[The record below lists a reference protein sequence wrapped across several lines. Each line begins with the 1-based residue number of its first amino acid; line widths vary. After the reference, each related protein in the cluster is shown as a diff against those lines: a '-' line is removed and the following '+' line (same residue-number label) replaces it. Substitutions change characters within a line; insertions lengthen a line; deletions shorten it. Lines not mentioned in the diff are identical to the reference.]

1 MKKIFLILSLALI
14 SVVSFADEH
23 VHGEGC
29 SHGHKHSH
37 EEVKPVKKEHSH
49 EGHSHDEHEGVEYD
63 EELEWFLDTLGI
75 HMEGELEEVNV
86 GGVRSTVDSKMT
98 VGQVQKITVGELCRA
113 ACCNLSESFETN
125 ASVDV
130 NSTDAATGAK
140 QIKLL
145 GLSGTY
151 VQMLTENMP
160 NFSGLATLYG
170 LSYVP
175 GTWLDAISISKGT
188 SSVSSGAEGIAGQIS
203 IDYKKPQTAPKFSVN
218 FMANTSSRM
227 ELNLDAAWKIN
238 DHLSTMV
245 LAHVANETIKKEDSN
260 KDTFLDGPLM
270 EEYHLMN
277 RWNYDSH
284 EYKGQWG
291 VNALYEKRTA
301 GQLSE
306 IPNRYGIG
314 IDAARVEAFSKNA
327 WETDHEKEGSLAFV
341 FQGIYHKHDSF
352 YGKKTYNAQQGNLY
366 GNLIY
371 LSNLTEDSHMHN
383 MKAGVGA
390 TADWLNEIILGN
402 LVKTTN
408 IVPGAFVEYTLNVE
422 DKYVLLAGFRADYST
437 KFGFYYTPR
446 LHFKYMPI
454 EELVVRVSAG
464 KGYRTPYIYAENNN
478 LMASSREFV
487 VADDL
492 RLEDAWNTGISIQG
506 DIPIGNRTLSLKGD
520 YYYTHFMN
528 QIVADMDADPHKV
541 LFYNSNGA
549 LNYSHNAQIEATM
562 EAFTGFT
569 ITAAYKYSNVMN
581 TTGGVLREKALLSAH
596 KGLVTASYKTQK
608 YDWQFDFTWQ
618 INGGGRMP
626 LADEENPLWENYYEP
641 HHMLLAQITKNIKN
655 WSIYAGAENMTNHT
669 QKNPIISASDPWSND
684 FDATMI
690 YAPVS
695 GWKVYL
701 GITYTLD

>member
-1 MKKIFLILSLALI
+1 MKKIILILSIALI
-14 SVVSFADEH
+14 SAVSFADEH

-29 SHGHKHSH
+29 SHG
-37 EEVKPVKKEHSH
+37 HSH

-75 HMEGELEEVNV
+75 HMEGELGEVQV
-86 GGVRSTVDSKMT
+86 GGVRSTVDSKLT

-160 NFSGLATLYG
+160 NFNGLASIYG
-170 LSYVP
+170 LGYVP

-203 IDYKKPQTAPKFSVN
+203 IDYKKPQTSPKFSVN

-227 ELNLDAAWKIN
+227 ELNLDGAWKIN

-301 GQLSE
+301 GQL
-306 IPNRYGIG
+306 PDDVVNAYQIG
-314 IDAARVEAFSKNA
+314 IDAIRAEAFSKNA

-341 FQGIYHKHDSF
+341 FQGIYHKHDSY
-352 YGKKTYNAQQGNLY
+352 YGNKTYNAQQGNLY

-371 LSNLTEDSHMHN
+371 LSNLTEGSNMHN
-383 MKAGVGA
+383 MKAGVGV
-390 TADWLNEIILGN
+390 TADFLDEMILGN
-402 LVKTTN
+402 PVKTTN
-408 IVPGAFVEYTLNVE
+408 IVPGAFVEYTLNV
-422 DKYVLLAGFRADYST
+422 DNKYVLLAGMRADYST

-506 DIPIGNRTLSLKGD
+506 DIPIGTRTLSLKGD

-528 QIVADMDADPHKV
+528 QIVADMDADPHKI

-549 LNYSHNAQIEATM
+549 LNYSHNAQIEATI

-596 KGLVTASYKTQK
+596 KGLVTASYKLAK
-608 YDWQFDFTWQ
+608 YDWQFDVTWQ

-701 GITYTLD
+701 GVTYTLD

>member
-1 MKKIFLILSLALI
+1 MKKIFLILSIALI
-14 SVVSFADEH
+14 SAVSYADEH

-29 SHGHKHSH
+29 AHGHT
-37 EEVKPVKKEHSH
+37 HSH
-49 EGHSHDEHEGVEYD
+49 EGHSHDEHSEFEHD
-63 EELEWFLDTLGI
+63 EDLEWFLDSLGV
-75 HMEGELEEVNV
+75 HMEGELNEVNV
-86 GGVRSTVDSKMT
+86 GGVRTTMNSKMT

-203 IDYKKPQTAPKFSVN
+203 IDYKKPQTSPKFSVN
-218 FMANTSSRM
+218 FMANSSSRM
-227 ELNLDAAWKIN
+227 ELNLDGAWKIN

-245 LAHVANETIKKEDSN
+245 LAHVANETIRKEDEN
-260 KDTFLDGPLM
+260 NDTFLDGPLM
-270 EEYHLMN
+270 EENHIMN

-301 GQLSE
+301 GQLSDV
-306 IPNRYGIG
+306 PNRYGIG
-314 IDAARVEAFSKNA
+314 IDAIRAEAFSKNA
-327 WETDHEKEGSLAFV
+327 WEIDHEKEGSLAFV
-341 FQGIYHKHDSF
+341 AQGIYHKHDSY
-352 YGKKTYNAQQGNLY
+352 YGNKTYNAQQGNVY

-371 LSNLTEDSHMHN
+371 LSNLTEDSDMHN
-383 MKAGVGA
+383 MKAGLGV
-390 TADWLNEIILGN
+390 TADFLDEMILGSP
-402 LVKTTN
+402 VKTTN
-408 IVPGAFVEYTLNVE
+408 IVPGAFVEYTLNV
-422 DKYVLLAGFRADYST
+422 DNKYVLLAGMRADYST

-446 LHFKYMPI
+446 LHFKYMPM

-492 RLEDAWNTGISIQG
+492 RLEDAWNTGVSIQG

-528 QIVADMDADPHKV
+528 QIVADFDADPHKV

-569 ITAAYKYSNVMN
+569 VTAAYKYSNVMN
-581 TTGGVLREKALLSAH
+581 TTAGVLREKALLSAH
-596 KGLVTASYKTQK
+596 KGLVTASYKLAK

-626 LADEENPLWENYYEP
+626 LADEENPLWGNYYEP

-701 GITYTLD
+701 GVTYTLE

>member
-1 MKKIFLILSLALI
+1 MKKIFLILFAALF
-14 SVVSFADEH
+14 SAVVYAEEH
-23 VHGEGC
+23 VHGAGC
-29 SHGHKHSH
+29 SHG
-37 EEVKPVKKEHSH
+37 HSH
-49 EGHSHDEHEGVEYD
+49 EGHSHDEHSEIEHD
-63 EELEWFLDTLGI
+63 DDLEWFLDSLGV
-75 HMEGELEEVNV
+75 HMEGELDEVNV
-86 GGVRSTVDSKMT
+86 GGVRTTMNSKMT
-98 VGQVQKITVGELCRA
+98 VGSVQKITVGELCRA

-203 IDYKKPQTAPKFSVN
+203 IDYKKPQSSPKFSVN
-218 FMANTSSRM
+218 FMANSSSRM
-227 ELNLDAAWKIN
+227 ELNLDGAWKIN

-245 LAHVANETIKKEDSN
+245 LAHVANETIRKEDEN
-260 KDTFLDGPLM
+260 NDTFLDGPLM

-306 IPNRYGIG
+306 VPNRYGIG
-314 IDAARVEAFSKNA
+314 IDAIRVEAFSKNA

-341 FQGIYHKHDSF
+341 AQGIYHKHDSY
-352 YGKKTYNAQQGNLY
+352 YGNKTYNAQQGNVY

-371 LSNLTEDSHMHN
+371 LSNLTEGSDMHN
-383 MKAGVGA
+383 MKAGVGV
-390 TADWLNEIILGN
+390 TADFLDEIILGEA
-402 LVKTTN
+402 VKTTN
-408 IVPGAFVEYTLNVE
+408 IVPGAFVEYTLNV
-422 DKYVLLAGFRADYST
+422 DNKYVLLAGMRADYST

-506 DIPIGNRTLSLKGD
+506 DIPIGTRTLSLKGD

-528 QIVADMDADPHKV
+528 QIVADFDADPHKV

-549 LNYSHNAQIEATM
+549 LNYSHNAQIEATI

-596 KGLVTASYKTQK
+596 KGLVTASYKLAK

-626 LADEENPLWENYYEP
+626 LADEENPLWENYYQP

-701 GITYTLD
+701 GVTYVME

>member
-1 MKKIFLILSLALI
+1 MKKIYLILFATLFSA
-14 SVVSFADEH
+14 VSFADEH

-29 SHGHKHSH
+29 SHGHSHHGHKHD
-37 EEVKPVKKEHSH
+37 VH
-49 EGHSHDEHEGVEYD
+49 EGEERHD

-75 HMEGELEEVNV
+75 HMEVELEEVNV
-86 GGVRSTVDSKMT
+86 GGVRSTLDSKMT
-98 VGQVQKITVGELCRA
+98 VGQVQKITVNELCRA

-170 LSYVP
+170 LGYVP

-203 IDYKKPQTAPKFSVN
+203 IDYKKPQTSPQFSVN
-218 FMANTSSRM
+218 FMANSSARM
-227 ELNLDAAWKIN
+227 ELNADAAWKIN

-245 LAHVANETIKKEDSN
+245 LAHVANETLRKEDGN
-260 KDTFLDGPLM
+260 NDTFLDGPLM

-277 RWNYDSH
+277 RWNYDTH

-291 VNALYEKRTA
+291 VNALYEKRIA
-301 GQLSE
+301 GQLPE
-306 IPNRYGIG
+306 IENRYGIG
-314 IDAARVEAFSKNA
+314 IEAIRAEAFSKNA
-327 WETDHEKEGSLAFV
+327 WETDHEKEGSLALV
-341 FQGIYHKHDSF
+341 LQGIYHKHDSF
-352 YGKKTYNAQQGNLY
+352 YGNKTYNAQQGNFY

-371 LSNLTEDSHMHN
+371 LSNLTEDSNMHN
-383 MKAGVGA
+383 MKAGVGV
-390 TADWLNEIILGN
+390 TADWLDEMILGN
-402 LVKTTN
+402 PVKTTN
-408 IVPGAFVEYTLNVE
+408 IVPGAFVEYTLNV
-422 DKYVLLAGFRADYST
+422 DNKYVLLAGMRADYST

-478 LMASSREFV
+478 LMASSRELV

-506 DIPIGNRTLSLKGD
+506 DIPIGDRTLSLKGD

-549 LNYSHNAQIEATM
+549 LNYSHNAQIEATI

-581 TTGGVLREKALLSAH
+581 TTDGVLREKALLSAH
-596 KGLVTASYKTQK
+596 KGLVTASYKLAK

-626 LADEENPLWENYYEP
+626 LADEENPLWENYYKP

-690 YAPVS
+690 YGPVS

-701 GITYTLD
+701 GVTYTLE

>member
-1 MKKIFLILSLALI
+1 MKRIYLILCLALSSAMVI
-14 SVVSFADEH
+14 AHEKDSHAGHSHAGHSHSHEH
-23 VHGEGC
+23 VHNEL
-29 SHGHKHSH
+29 
-37 EEVKPVKKEHSH
+37 E
-49 EGHSHDEHEGVEYD
+49 EGHDH
-63 EELEWFLDTLGI
+63 ELEWFLDTLGI
-75 HMEGELEEVNV
+75 HMEGELDEVSV
-86 GGVRSTVDSKMT
+86 GGVRSTLDSKMT
-98 VGQVQKITVGELCRA
+98 VGQVQKITVNELCRA

-130 NSTDAATGAK
+130 NYSDAATGAK

-160 NFSGLATLYG
+160 NFNGLATLYG
-170 LSYVP
+170 LGYVP
-175 GTWLDAISISKGT
+175 GTWISAISISKGT
-188 SSVSSGAEGIAGQIS
+188 SSVANGAEGITGQIS
-203 IDYKKPQTAPKFSVN
+203 VDYKKPQNSPKFSIN
-218 FMANTSSRM
+218 MMANSSSRM
-227 ELNLDAAWKIN
+227 ELNADGAWKIN

-245 LAHVANETIKKEDSN
+245 LGHVANETLRKEDGN
-260 KDTFLDGPLM
+260 KDGFLDGPLM

-277 RWNYDSH
+277 RWNYDGH
-284 EYKGQWG
+284 EYTAQWG
-291 VNALYEKRTA
+291 VNGLYEKRTA
-301 GQLSE
+301 GQLPDVE
-306 IPNRYGIG
+306 NRYGIG
-314 IDAARVEAFSKNA
+314 IEAIRAEAFTKHA
-327 WETDHEKEGSLAFV
+327 WEMEHEKESSLALIL
-341 FQGIYHKHDSF
+341 QGIYHKHDSF
-352 YGKKTYNAQQGNLY
+352 YGHKTYNAQQGNLY
-366 GNLIY
+366 GNLVFM
-371 LSNLTEDSHMHN
+371 SNLVDHSNMHKI
-383 MKAGVGA
+383 KAGVGV
-390 TADWLNEIILGN
+390 TADWLDEVILGN
-402 LVKTTN
+402 VVKTNN
-408 IVPGAFVEYTLNVE
+408 IVPGAFVEYTLNVDE
-422 DKYVLLAGFRADYST
+422 KYVLLAGMRADYST
-437 KFGFYYTPR
+437 KYGFYFTPR

-478 LMASSREFV
+478 LMASSREMIV
-487 VADDL
+487 SDDL

-528 QIVADMDADPHKV
+528 QIVCDMDSDPHKI

-626 LADEENPLWENYYEP
+626 LASEDAPLWENYYEP
-641 HHMLLAQITKNIKN
+641 YHILLAQVTKSFKR
-655 WSIYAGAENMTNHT
+655 WSVYAGAENMTNYT
-669 QKNPIISASDPWSND
+669 QKSPIISASDPWSND

-690 YAPVS
+690 YGPVA
-695 GWKVYL
+695 GWKVYV
-701 GITYTLD
+701 GATFTLE

>member
-1 MKKIFLILSLALI
+1 MKKIILILSIALI
-14 SVVSFADEH
+14 SAVSFADEH

-29 SHGHKHSH
+29 SHGHSHHGHKHD
-37 EEVKPVKKEHSH
+37 VH
-49 EGHSHDEHEGVEYD
+49 EGEEHHD

-75 HMEGELEEVNV
+75 HMEVELEEVNV
-86 GGVRSTVDSKMT
+86 GGVRSTLDSKMT
-98 VGQVQKITVGELCRA
+98 VGQVQKITVNELCRA

-170 LSYVP
+170 LGYVP

-203 IDYKKPQTAPKFSVN
+203 IDYKKPQTSPQFSVN
-218 FMANTSSRM
+218 FMANSSSRM
-227 ELNLDAAWKIN
+227 ELNADAAWKIN

-245 LAHVANETIKKEDSN
+245 LGHVANETLRKEDGN
-260 KDTFLDGPLM
+260 NDTFLDGPLM

-301 GQLSE
+301 GQLPE
-306 IPNRYGIG
+306 LENRFGIG
-314 IDAARVEAFSKNA
+314 IEAIRAEAFSKNA
-327 WETDHEKEGSLAFV
+327 WETDHEKEGSLALIL
-341 FQGIYHKHDSF
+341 QGIYHKHYSF
-352 YGKKTYNAQQGNLY
+352 YGNKTYNAQQGNFY

-371 LSNLTEDSHMHN
+371 LSNLTEDSNMHN
-383 MKAGVGA
+383 IKAGIGA
-390 TADWLNEIILGN
+390 TADFLDEMILGN
-402 LVKTTN
+402 PVKTTN
-408 IVPGAFVEYTLNVE
+408 IVPRAFVEYTLNVD
-422 DKYVLLAGFRADYST
+422 DKYVLLAGLRADYST

-478 LMASSREFV
+478 LMASSREMV

-528 QIVADMDADPHKV
+528 QIVADMDADAHKV

-569 ITAAYKYSNVMN
+569 ITAAYKFSNVMN

-641 HHMLLAQITKNIKN
+641 HHILLAQVTKNIKN
-655 WSIYAGAENMTNHT
+655 WSIYAGAENMTNYT
-669 QKNPIISASDPWSND
+669 QKNPIISAEDPWSND

-690 YAPVS
+690 YGPVS

-701 GITYTLD
+701 GITYTLE